1 MYSTALE
8 LVGSEGRRT
17 LFHWD
22 GHDVG
27 SNVYFV
33 WSCWDSG
40 VDVVMCKCST
50 TVKELWRCMFQKM
63 MDGRAELRH
72 S

>member
-8 LVGSEGRRT
+8 LVGGEGRRT

-27 SNVYFV
+27 SNVYF
-33 WSCWDSG
+33 
-40 VDVVMCKCST
+40 
-50 TVKELWRCMFQKM
+50 
-63 MDGRAELRH
+63 A
-72 S
+72 